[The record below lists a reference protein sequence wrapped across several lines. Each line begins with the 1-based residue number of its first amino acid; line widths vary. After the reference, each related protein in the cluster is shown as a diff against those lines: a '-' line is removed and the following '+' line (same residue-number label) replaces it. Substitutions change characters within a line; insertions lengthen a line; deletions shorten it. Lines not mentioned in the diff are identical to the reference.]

1 MITTADLTETE
12 ILRDAKGLRSRL
24 CNFLTRYE
32 VCVKTAPSRAHLQT
46 YVAGQVGPLQR
57 KNVENIAL
65 EAEVKPRSLQA
76 FIEALV
82 WDEAAVAR
90 KNREIIR
97 RDHQDPK
104 AIGVIDET
112 SFAKKGKET
121 VGVKWQHCGATGKT
135 DNCVVSVHLAYAAG
149 EFAAL
154 ADSDLFIP
162 EDWCQDQQRRHKA
175 GIPDDLQFRTK
186 IEIALDLLE
195 RTLGEGMPMSYLTA
209 DEGYGRAKEFR
220 DGVALMGL
228 TYVVEVPC
236 NLHGWTPSRL
246 TKNREASRVDELWR
260 RGGPSW
266 QIYHI
271 KNTEKGP
278 LVWQARATR
287 FHAQSEGG
295 ASREEWLVVAQN
307 VQTGEVKYFLSN
319 ASRETPIETILHV
332 GFRRW
337 QVERLFEDAK
347 GETGMDH
354 FELRRYKAVMR
365 HLILTMTSILFLMR
379 ESCRLRKKRQLE
391 SVTGAGDAGTAA

>member
-1 MITTADLTETE
+1 MTVTADPMQLD

-24 CNFLTRYE
+24 RTFLKRYE
-32 VCVKTAPSRAHLQT
+32 ACVKTAPSRAHLLT
-46 YVAGQVGPLQR
+46 YVAGLVGALER

-65 EAEVKPRSLQA
+65 DAEMRPRTLQA
-76 FIEALV
+76 FLEALV
-82 WDEAAVAR
+82 WNEDAVAR

-97 RDHQDPK
+97 KDYPDPK
-104 AIGVIDET
+104 AIGIIDET
-112 SFAKKGKET
+112 SFAKKGRDT
-121 VGVKWQHCGATGKT
+121 VAVKRQHCGATGKT
-135 DNCVVSVHLAYAAG
+135 DNCVVSVHLAYAT
-149 EFAAL
+149 EKFAAL

-162 EDWCQDQQRRHKA
+162 EDWCQDQERRRKA
-175 GIPDDLQFRTK
+175 GIPEELKFRTK

-246 TKNREASRVDELWR
+246 ANNREAARVDELWQ

-266 QIYHI
+266 QIYHV

-278 LVWQARATR
+278 LVWQARAAR
-287 FHAQSEGG
+287 FHAQNEGG

-379 ESCRLRKKRQLE
+379 ESARLEKKRQLE